1 MNRIT
6 VSTVTNLLNVA
17 AVKIT
22 DAVGTMY
29 CAIIFAA
36 LTFVSLPNVLASGDL
51 VQIVSW
57 VAQTFLQLVLLSVI
71 MVGQNIQATEV
82 ARLIAQIEANTAK
95 LIADMQADHKE
106 DVEDLKQILKALHA
120 DVIDLAEPD
129 ELTSVS

>member
-95 LIADMQADHKE
+95 LIADMQADHEE
-106 DVEDLKQILKALHA
+106 DVEDLKQILKALRA
-120 DVIDLAEPD
+120 DVIDLAEPA

>member
-1 MNRIT
+1 MSKI
-6 VSTVTNLLNVA
+6 TNLLNVA

-29 CAIIFAA
+29 CAMIFAA
-36 LTFVSLPNVLASGDL
+36 LTFVSLPNVLSSGDL

-82 ARLIAQIEANTAK
+82 ARLIARIEANTAK
-95 LIADMQADHKE
+95 LVEDLRADHEE
-106 DVEDLKQILKALHA
+106 DSEELKQILKAIHA
-120 DVIDLAEPD
+120 EVVDQEPN
-129 ELTSVS
+129 LTPVS

>member
-1 MNRIT
+1 
-6 VSTVTNLLNVA
+6 VSKITNLLNVA

-29 CAIIFAA
+29 CAMIFAA

-95 LIADMQADHKE
+95 LIADMQADHEE

-120 DVIDLAEPD
+120 DVIDLAEPAV
-129 ELTSVS
+129 LTPVS

>member
-82 ARLIAQIEANTAK
+82 ARLIAQIEANTATMIDE
-95 LIADMQADHKE
+95 LRADHAE
-106 DVEDLKQILKALHA
+106 DADELKQILKAIHA
-120 DVIDLAEPD
+120 EVVDQDEPS
-129 ELTSVS
+129 LTSVS